1 VVCVV
6 WDTLKLTSNQMPPKK
21 AKKAKAAAE
30 SEIDG
35 AELALAEKL
44 IKASLELA
52 ALQRELEMKNEI
64 IIRQTHTI
72 ERQKS
77 KIDLLETTLDAK
89 TKDRMELT
97 SGTCI

>member
-1 VVCVV
+1 
-6 WDTLKLTSNQMPPKK
+6 MPPKKAKK

-52 ALQRELEMKNEI
+52 ALQRELEMKNE
-64 IIRQTHTI
+64 
-72 ERQKS
+72 
-77 KIDLLETTLDAK
+77 L
-89 TKDRMELT
+89 
-97 SGTCI
+97 